1 MQRTPCDAAHADA
14 TCNSYAWLDGY
25 GDAIITKVKQRVAD
39 LIRMDMSLAE
49 TMQARSGA
57 MQHSTKR
64 ADVRLVASTACN
76 VRVRC

>member
-49 TMQARSGA
+49 TMQARSGTL
-57 MQHSTKR
+57 QHTPSAPTC
-64 ADVRLVASTACN
+64 A
-76 VRVRC
+76 